1 MTFTL
6 GRGTEVVV
14 AAVNAMKII
23 VEGRNLRSIYSN
35 FGKFWRELTSES
47 QLRWIGPEKGVTHL
61 AVAAIN
67 NGLWDLWAKLNDR
80 PVWRLLADMDP
91 EVSRILSA
99 MTSRDNFWGNGRDN
113 VHKEPI
119 SRFLALR
126 YNTSYNFIK
135 SESSVDYFTI

>member
-23 VEGRNLRSIYSN
+23 VEGRNLRSIYTN

-67 NGLWDLWAKLNDR
+67 NGLWDLWAKLNNR
-80 PVWRLLADMDP
+80 PVWRLLADMEA

-99 MTSRDNFWGNGRDN
+99 MTSR
-113 VHKEPI
+113 
-119 SRFLALR
+119 
-126 YNTSYNFIK
+126 
-135 SESSVDYFTI
+135 